1 MFSLALEV
9 SFRGGGGALRRWE
22 GAPPPAGGLYLAP
35 VRIRAFSP
43 SGSHPQ
49 AFAGACPAQGDPVAW
64 DGQRMILSAGPSPTL
79 RSLTRAHRGARNP
92 RAGTGDEGLES
103 SWQFLAAL

>member
-9 SFRGGGGALRRWE
+9 SFGGGALRRWE
-22 GAPPPAGGLYLAP
+22 GAPPPAGGLYIWHQCESAPSHLLAP
-35 VRIRAFSP
+35 TLRP
-43 SGSHPQ
+43 LPG
-49 AFAGACPAQGDPVAW
+49 PAPPKGTLWP
-64 DGQRMILSAGPSPTL
+64 GMGKRMMLSAGPSPTL
-79 RSLTRAHRGARNP
+79 CSLTRAHRGARNP